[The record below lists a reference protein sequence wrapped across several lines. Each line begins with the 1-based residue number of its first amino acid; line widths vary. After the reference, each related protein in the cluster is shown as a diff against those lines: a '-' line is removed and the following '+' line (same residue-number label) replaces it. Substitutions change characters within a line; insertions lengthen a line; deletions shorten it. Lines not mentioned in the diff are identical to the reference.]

1 MSSLLK
7 IQYYALNRFQL
18 TASKYFEFQLTCNDF
33 CHKRAFTNKLS
44 QALVITLADKL
55 AEVEAETLGDT
66 VGGMEERGC
75 PFLEFS
81 RQVSGET

>member
-33 CHKRAFTNKLS
+33 YHKRALTK
-44 QALVITLADKL
+44 Q
-55 AEVEAETLGDT
+55 T
-66 VGGMEERGC
+66 VAGTGHHTG
-75 PFLEFS
+75 
-81 RQVSGET
+81 